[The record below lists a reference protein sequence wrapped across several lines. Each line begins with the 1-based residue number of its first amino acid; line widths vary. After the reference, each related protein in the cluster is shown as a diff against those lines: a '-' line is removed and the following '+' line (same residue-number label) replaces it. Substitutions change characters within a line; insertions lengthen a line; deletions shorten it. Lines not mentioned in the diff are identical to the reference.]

1 MSPERPSRGLRG
13 GHGRGG
19 GRGAYYKARYGSR
32 GAHQDA
38 PSGRTLPE
46 SSKWANRQHELFSL
60 LGSMDGKMY
69 GHYKQLSGRCFEFD
83 SFSLTFDSI
92 QTDAYAPPSRI
103 RLQVDQKVA
112 KFPVSCYST
121 KTRAIA
127 CVHYL
132 SQHIHKV
139 LAELQQGQTSRSR
152 SGGWHSAKGGDV
164 AIDCPGQEILE
175 RTSAVISDRMVEA
188 RLTAG
193 LPAAGRT
200 ILASAAQRMFLETLP
215 QLVERALMYRSVDS
229 QTMHALAAS
238 VEDQEYLRSQLKLLS
253 LVAFIG
259 NGAVLPRVSGV
270 SNMPLETNTVVRFRA
285 PPELQ
290 VMVELPNQGTVV
302 GMGIR
307 QGVTLICG
315 GGFNGKSTL
324 LQAIER
330 GVYNH
335 APGDG
340 RELVVTDATATKI
353 KAEEGRFVCSTD
365 IRPFI
370 NNLPLGKTT
379 DAFSTADASG
389 STSMAASIQEA
400 VEVEASTLLFD
411 EDTCATNFLV
421 RDGRMQQLVSQ
432 DCEPITPLVS
442 RVRELWEAKGVSSIM
457 VIGGCGDY
465 LDVADTVVSMH
476 GYVPSDAT
484 EKAKAIAQC
493 MPVVIEIP
501 QIKYGPALNRTII
514 VPKELAAHKPPKA
527 KTRWSIALFPSDKL
541 SSLAPPTISDAGAAT
556 HERTDEPE
564 VFPELDLTALDQLVS
579 VSQTRAIASML
590 QLATQNTRR
599 RTMRSLVSDM
609 CTTALGDLPAG
620 HGVAGNLARPRGIE

>member
-1 MSPERPSRGLRG
+1 MNKLTVAIAAIAASTASAYPIYGYYPGSTQSTY
-13 GHGRGG
+13 HNS
-19 GRGAYYKARYGSR
+19 GAYDNGLLNDELPALPHGLAAAFWWALNPLFQLLVFDPKGLTLAADPLSNAPELTFVEDDTGATGTIGAAVATAKKAMVAAEMVYM
-32 GAHQDA
+32 AMAQ
-38 PSGRTLPE
+38 L
-46 SSKWANRQHELFSL
+46 
-60 LGSMDGKMY
+60 
-69 GHYKQLSGRCFEFD
+69 KQLS
-83 SFSLTFDSI
+83 S
-92 QTDAYAPPSRI
+92 
-103 RLQVDQKVA
+103 
-112 KFPVSCYST
+112 
-121 KTRAIA
+121 
-127 CVHYL
+127 
-132 SQHIHKV
+132 
-139 LAELQQGQTSRSR
+139 ELQNGQTSRGG
-152 SGGWHSAKGGDV
+152 SGGWHSAKGGEV

-215 QLVERALMYRSVDS
+215 QVVERALMYRSVDP
-229 QTMHALAAS
+229 QAMHALAAS
-238 VEDQEYLRSQLKLLS
+238 VEDQEYLRSQLESLG

-270 SNMPLETNTVVRFRA
+270 SNMPLATNTVVRFQA

-290 VMVELPNQGTVV
+290 VMVELPNQGAVV

-340 RELVVTDATATKI
+340 RERVVTDATATKI

-370 NNLPLGKTT
+370 NNLPLSKTT
-379 DAFSTADASG
+379 DAFSTANASG

-476 GYVPSDAT
+476 GYVPSDVT
-484 EKAKAIAQC
+484 KKAKDIARR

-501 QIKYGPALNRTII
+501 QIKYG
-514 VPKELAAHKPPKA
+514 
-527 KTRWSIALFPSDKL
+527 
-541 SSLAPPTISDAGAAT
+541 SLAPPATSGVGADA

-590 QLATQNTRR
+590 QLATQNARR

-620 HGVAGNLARPRGIE
+620 HGVAGNLARPRGIEVALAINRLRYAQIQP

>member
-1 MSPERPSRGLRG
+1 
-13 GHGRGG
+13 
-19 GRGAYYKARYGSR
+19 
-32 GAHQDA
+32 
-38 PSGRTLPE
+38 
-46 SSKWANRQHELFSL
+46 
-60 LGSMDGKMY
+60 MDGRQF
-69 GHYKQLSGRCFEFD
+69 GHYKQLSGRCFDFD

-103 RLQVDQKVA
+103 RLQ
-112 KFPVSCYST
+112 
-121 KTRAIA
+121 
-127 CVHYL
+127 
-132 SQHIHKV
+132 HIHKV
-139 LAELQQGQTSRSR
+139 LAELQQSQTSRGG

-175 RTSAVISDRMVEA
+175 RTSAVISDRVVEA

-229 QTMHALAAS
+229 QAMHALAAS
-238 VEDQEYLRSQLKLLS
+238 VEDQEYLRSQLESLS

-270 SNMPLETNTVVRFRA
+270 SNIPLETNTVVRFRT

-290 VMVELPNQGTVV
+290 VMVELPNQGAVV

-370 NNLPLGKTT
+370 SNLPLGKTT
-379 DAFSTADASG
+379 DAFSTANASG

-484 EKAKAIAQC
+484 EKAKAIAQR

-501 QIKYGPALNRTII
+501 QIKYGPSLNRTII
-514 VPKELAAHKPPKA
+514 VPKELTAHKPPKA

-620 HGVAGNLARPRGIE
+620 HGVAGNLARPRGIEVALAINRLRYAQIQPQAI

>member
-1 MSPERPSRGLRG
+1 MN
-13 GHGRGG
+13 
-19 GRGAYYKARYGSR
+19 Y
-32 GAHQDA
+32 
-38 PSGRTLPE
+38 
-46 SSKWANRQHELFSL
+46 
-60 LGSMDGKMY
+60 
-69 GHYKQLSGRCFEFD
+69 
-83 SFSLTFDSI
+83 
-92 QTDAYAPPSRI
+92 
-103 RLQVDQKVA
+103 
-112 KFPVSCYST
+112 
-121 KTRAIA
+121 
-127 CVHYL
+127 
-132 SQHIHKV
+132 
-139 LAELQQGQTSRSR
+139 
-152 SGGWHSAKGGDV
+152 
-164 AIDCPGQEILE
+164 CPGQEILE

-215 QLVERALMYRSVDS
+215 QVVERALMYRSVDP
-229 QTMHALAAS
+229 QAMHALAAS
-238 VEDQEYLRSQLKLLS
+238 VEDQEYLRSQLESLG

-270 SNMPLETNTVVRFRA
+270 SNMPLATNTVVRFQA

-290 VMVELPNQGTVV
+290 VMVELPNQGAVV

-340 RELVVTDATATKI
+340 RERVVTDATATKI

-370 NNLPLGKTT
+370 NNLPLSKTT
-379 DAFSTADASG
+379 DAFSTANASG

-476 GYVPSDAT
+476 GYVPSDVT
-484 EKAKAIAQC
+484 KKAKDIARR

-501 QIKYGPALNRTII
+501 QIKYG
-514 VPKELAAHKPPKA
+514 
-527 KTRWSIALFPSDKL
+527 
-541 SSLAPPTISDAGAAT
+541 SLAPPATSGVGADA

-590 QLATQNTRR
+590 QLATQNARR

-620 HGVAGNLARPRGIE
+620 HGVAGNLARPRGIEVALAINRLRYAQIQP

>member
-1 MSPERPSRGLRG
+1 
-13 GHGRGG
+13 
-19 GRGAYYKARYGSR
+19 
-32 GAHQDA
+32 
-38 PSGRTLPE
+38 
-46 SSKWANRQHELFSL
+46 
-60 LGSMDGKMY
+60 MDGKQY
-69 GHYKQLSGRCFEFD
+69 GHYKQLSGRCFDFD
-83 SFSLTFDSI
+83 GFSLTFDSI

-103 RLQVDQKVA
+103 RLRVDQKAA
-112 KFPVSCYST
+112 KFPATCYSI
-121 KTRAIA
+121 KMRAIA

-139 LAELQQGQTSRSR
+139 LAELQNGQTSRGG
-152 SGGWHSAKGGDV
+152 SGGWHSAKGGEV

-215 QLVERALMYRSVDS
+215 RVVERALMYRSVDS
-229 QTMHALAAS
+229 QAMHALAAS
-238 VEDQEYLRSQLKLLS
+238 VEDQEYLRSQLESLG

-270 SNMPLETNTVVRFRA
+270 SNMPLATNTVVRFQA

-290 VMVELPNQGTVV
+290 VMVELPNQGAVV

-370 NNLPLGKTT
+370 NNLPLSKTT
-379 DAFSTADASG
+379 GAFSTANASG

-484 EKAKAIAQC
+484 KKAKDIARR

-541 SSLAPPTISDAGAAT
+541 SSLAPPATSGVGADA

-590 QLATQNTRR
+590 QLATQNARR

-620 HGVAGNLARPRGIE
+620 HGVAGNLARPRGIEVALAINRLRYAQIQP

>member
-1 MSPERPSRGLRG
+1 
-13 GHGRGG
+13 
-19 GRGAYYKARYGSR
+19 
-32 GAHQDA
+32 
-38 PSGRTLPE
+38 
-46 SSKWANRQHELFSL
+46 
-60 LGSMDGKMY
+60 MY
-69 GHYKQLSGRCFEFD
+69 GHYKQLSGRCFDFD
-83 SFSLTFDSI
+83 GFSLTFDSI

-152 SGGWHSAKGGDV
+152 PGGWHSAKGGDV

-188 RLTAG
+188 RLIAG

-421 RDGRMQQLVSQ
+421 RDGRMQQL
-432 DCEPITPLVS
+432 
-442 RVRELWEAKGVSSIM
+442 
-457 VIGGCGDY
+457 
-465 LDVADTVVSMH
+465 
-476 GYVPSDAT
+476 
-484 EKAKAIAQC
+484 
-493 MPVVIEIP
+493 
-501 QIKYGPALNRTII
+501 
-514 VPKELAAHKPPKA
+514 
-527 KTRWSIALFPSDKL
+527 
-541 SSLAPPTISDAGAAT
+541 
-556 HERTDEPE
+556 
-564 VFPELDLTALDQLVS
+564 
-579 VSQTRAIASML
+579 
-590 QLATQNTRR
+590 
-599 RTMRSLVSDM
+599 
-609 CTTALGDLPAG
+609 
-620 HGVAGNLARPRGIE
+620 

>member
-1 MSPERPSRGLRG
+1 MFTSKEQAFPHGLAAAFWWALNPLFQLLVFDPKGLTLATDPLSNAPEFTFVEDDT
-13 GHGRGG
+13 
-19 GRGAYYKARYGSR
+19 GATGTIGAAVAAAKKAMV
-32 GAHQDA
+32 AA
-38 PSGRTLPE
+38 
-46 SSKWANRQHELFSL
+46 
-60 LGSMDGKMY
+60 KMVY
-69 GHYKQLSGRCFEFD
+69 M
-83 SFSLTFDSI
+83 
-92 QTDAYAPPSRI
+92 AMA
-103 RLQVDQKVA
+103 
-112 KFPVSCYST
+112 
-121 KTRAIA
+121 
-127 CVHYL
+127 
-132 SQHIHKV
+132 
-139 LAELQQGQTSRSR
+139 

-379 DAFSTADASG
+379 DAFSTANASG

-541 SSLAPPTISDAGAAT
+541 SSLAPPTISDSGAAT

-620 HGVAGNLARPRGIE
+620 HGVAGNLARPRGIEVALAINRLRYAQIQP

>member
-1 MSPERPSRGLRG
+1 MVNLLNDELPALPHGLAAAFWWALNPLFQLLVFDPKGLTLAADPLSNAPELTFVEDDT
-13 GHGRGG
+13 
-19 GRGAYYKARYGSR
+19 GATGTIGAAVATAKKAMVAAEMVYM
-32 GAHQDA
+32 AMAQ
-38 PSGRTLPE
+38 L
-46 SSKWANRQHELFSL
+46 
-60 LGSMDGKMY
+60 
-69 GHYKQLSGRCFEFD
+69 KQLSCGG
-83 SFSLTFDSI
+83 
-92 QTDAYAPPSRI
+92 P
-103 RLQVDQKVA
+103 
-112 KFPVSCYST
+112 
-121 KTRAIA
+121 
-127 CVHYL
+127 
-132 SQHIHKV
+132 
-139 LAELQQGQTSRSR
+139 ELQNGQTSRGG
-152 SGGWHSAKGGDV
+152 SGGWHSAKGGEV

-215 QLVERALMYRSVDS
+215 QVVERALMYRSVDP
-229 QTMHALAAS
+229 QAMHALAAS
-238 VEDQEYLRSQLKLLS
+238 VEDQEYLRSQLESLG

-270 SNMPLETNTVVRFRA
+270 SNMPLATNTVVRFQA

-290 VMVELPNQGTVV
+290 VMVELPNQGAVV

-340 RELVVTDATATKI
+340 RERVVTDATATKI

-370 NNLPLGKTT
+370 NNLPLSKTT
-379 DAFSTADASG
+379 DAFSTANASG

-476 GYVPSDAT
+476 GYVPSDVT
-484 EKAKAIAQC
+484 KKAKDIARR

-501 QIKYGPALNRTII
+501 QIKYG
-514 VPKELAAHKPPKA
+514 
-527 KTRWSIALFPSDKL
+527 
-541 SSLAPPTISDAGAAT
+541 SLAPPATSGVGADA

-590 QLATQNTRR
+590 QLATQNARR

-620 HGVAGNLARPRGIE
+620 HGVAGNLARPRGIEVALAINRLRYAQIQP

>member
-1 MSPERPSRGLRG
+1 MFTSKEQGLTLAADPLSNAPE
-13 GHGRGG
+13 
-19 GRGAYYKARYGSR
+19 
-32 GAHQDA
+32 
-38 PSGRTLPE
+38 
-46 SSKWANRQHELFSL
+46 
-60 LGSMDGKMY
+60 
-69 GHYKQLSGRCFEFD
+69 
-83 SFSLTFDSI
+83 LTFVEDDTGATGTI
-92 QTDAYAPPSRI
+92 GAAVATAKKAMVAAEMVYMAMALGFKDLIEDCEGDIVEAAEGARTTKHAMEAEVRTKTHQAAEHW
-103 RLQVDQKVA
+103 QKVA
-112 KFPVSCYST
+112 
-121 KTRAIA
+121 
-127 CVHYL
+127 
-132 SQHIHKV
+132 
-139 LAELQQGQTSRSR
+139 
-152 SGGWHSAKGGDV
+152 SGPADNMNY
-164 AIDCPGQEILE
+164 CPGQEILE

-215 QLVERALMYRSVDS
+215 QVVERALMYRSVDP
-229 QTMHALAAS
+229 QAMHALAAS
-238 VEDQEYLRSQLKLLS
+238 VEDQEYLRSQLESLG

-270 SNMPLETNTVVRFRA
+270 SNMPLATNTVVRFQA

-290 VMVELPNQGTVV
+290 VMVELPNQGAVV

-340 RELVVTDATATKI
+340 RERVVTDATATKI

-370 NNLPLGKTT
+370 NNLPLSKTT
-379 DAFSTADASG
+379 DAFSTANASG

-484 EKAKAIAQC
+484 KKAKDIARR

-501 QIKYGPALNRTII
+501 QIKYGPTLNRTII

-541 SSLAPPTISDAGAAT
+541 SSLAPPATSGVGADA

-590 QLATQNTRR
+590 QLATQNARR

-620 HGVAGNLARPRGIE
+620 HGVAGNLARPRGIEVALAINRLRYAQIQP

>member
-1 MSPERPSRGLRG
+1 
-13 GHGRGG
+13 
-19 GRGAYYKARYGSR
+19 
-32 GAHQDA
+32 
-38 PSGRTLPE
+38 
-46 SSKWANRQHELFSL
+46 
-60 LGSMDGKMY
+60 
-69 GHYKQLSGRCFEFD
+69 
-83 SFSLTFDSI
+83 
-92 QTDAYAPPSRI
+92 
-103 RLQVDQKVA
+103 
-112 KFPVSCYST
+112 
-121 KTRAIA
+121 
-127 CVHYL
+127 
-132 SQHIHKV
+132 
-139 LAELQQGQTSRSR
+139 
-152 SGGWHSAKGGDV
+152 WHSAKGGDV

-620 HGVAGNLARPRGIE
+620 HGVAGNLARPRGIEVAL

>member
-1 MSPERPSRGLRG
+1 
-13 GHGRGG
+13 
-19 GRGAYYKARYGSR
+19 
-32 GAHQDA
+32 
-38 PSGRTLPE
+38 
-46 SSKWANRQHELFSL
+46 
-60 LGSMDGKMY
+60 
-69 GHYKQLSGRCFEFD
+69 
-83 SFSLTFDSI
+83 
-92 QTDAYAPPSRI
+92 
-103 RLQVDQKVA
+103 
-112 KFPVSCYST
+112 
-121 KTRAIA
+121 
-127 CVHYL
+127 
-132 SQHIHKV
+132 
-139 LAELQQGQTSRSR
+139 
-152 SGGWHSAKGGDV
+152 
-164 AIDCPGQEILE
+164 
-175 RTSAVISDRMVEA
+175 
-188 RLTAG
+188 
-193 LPAAGRT
+193 
-200 ILASAAQRMFLETLP
+200 MFLETLP

-620 HGVAGNLARPRGIE
+620 HGVAGNLARPRGIEVALAINRLRYAQIQP